1 MNYILI
7 LGLVGMI
14 ILVSSWIPQTIET
27 LKTKKCPLNLK
38 FILLYTI
45 SSLLLTIYSMLIK
58 DIVFTIL
65 NFLAFS
71 QSLINLVVKLNEKKE
86 V

>member
-1 MNYILI
+1 MSYILI

-58 DIVFTIL
+58 DVVFTIL